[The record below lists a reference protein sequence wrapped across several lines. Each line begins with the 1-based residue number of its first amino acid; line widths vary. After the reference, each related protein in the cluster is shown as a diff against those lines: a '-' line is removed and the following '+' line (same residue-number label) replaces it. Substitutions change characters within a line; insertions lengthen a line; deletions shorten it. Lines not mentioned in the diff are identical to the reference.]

1 MSQSFGGAGPSF
13 WERWGGTIVIAAL
26 VGILVMVAQ
35 CARADEHYGNFVKS
49 QPVEEFVFDASLAAD
64 MLTTA
69 DIKNHPN
76 LIETNPI
83 LGQHPSDAKIAVYAA
98 SAALLHAAVTYELV
112 SQDVPKPVIRAW
124 EYLSIG
130 VEAGFVAH
138 NYSIGLRMK
147 F

>member
-1 MSQSFGGAGPSF
+1 MSQSFGGVGPSF
-13 WERWGGTIVIAAL
+13 WERWGGSMVIAAL
-26 VGILVMVAQ
+26 VGILLMVTQ
-35 CARADEHYGNFVKS
+35 CARADEHYGNFVTT
-49 QPVEEFVFDASLAAD
+49 QPVEEFVFDAALAAD

-83 LGQHPSDAKIAVYAA
+83 LGQHPSDAKIAMYGA

-112 SQDVPKPVIRAW
+112 SQDVPKPVIRVW

-130 VEAGFVAH
+130 VEVGYVTH
-138 NYSIGLRMK
+138 NYKIGLKMR